1 MAPTRGGRR
10 GEGPLSGGACSCHEG
25 QGLASSGQRHKGEA
39 EALSAGFV
47 AVSGGPGLQR

>member
-10 GEGPLSGGACSCHEG
+10 GKGPLSGGTCSCHEG
-25 QGLASSGQRHKGEA
+25 QGLASSRQCHKGEA
-39 EALSAGFV
+39 EALGAGFV